1 MLLIIMRSTIIV
13 STLCGLSIAAPRPQL
28 INVGAIDDL
37 PLPAILGLDVEDFS
51 NPAPTYNPT
60 SAASAAAAAIPT
72 DPVSVEKREAF
83 KKRAACVKEPNGYVL
98 PRFL

>member
-1 MLLIIMRSTIIV
+1 MRSTIVI
-13 STLCGLSIAAPRPQL
+13 STLCGLAIAAPRPQL

-37 PLPAILGLDVEDFS
+37 PLPAILGPDVEDFS
-51 NPAPTYNPT
+51 DPAPTYNPT

-83 KKRAACVKEPNGYVL
+83 EKRAACIKEPNGYVL
-98 PRFL
+98 HHFLE